1 MPYDCVLASAGEPVV
16 AVRSCPVTRSQ
27 GVIGF
32 LSVYTIESTSEH
44 SRGA

>member
-1 MPYDCVLASAGEPVV
+1 MPHDYILAAAGDPVV

-32 LSVYTIESTSEH
+32 LSVYTIESTSER